1 MFCRTHPTRASLII
15 GVSKEMTILGKVP
28 RTMDEQEGLAPR
40 PKNRKTDGVNMLPK
54 QRPAGKHSAME
65 TKAAGQVRVRGDY
78 YLGLLLS
85 LVWLLFL
92 VLPIY
97 GLFTSD
103 LSTLRIVAAFAAIA
117 GFVAAYLWLVLGSFF
132 YRSEDTGAAPSGTT
146 VAALVTLTLLIFFL
160 TIFYDTGWMWFLIFA
175 STSSAM
181 RLPIRQAIWV
191 IASLMVVTVGTGWI
205 SGVGWQELMT
215 IELIVGGTGLSVVA
229 TSRMLSTIRE
239 LHAAREEVARLAVSE
254 ERLRFA
260 RDLHDLLGHSLSL
273 ITLKS
278 ELAGRLLPDA
288 PEKAAEEVRD
298 IEGTAREALREVRE
312 AVAGY
317 RLPTLAAEL
326 EGAREMLDAAGIFC
340 RVEQSAGTL
349 PSQADA
355 VFAWAIREGVTN
367 VIRHSR
373 ARNCEIRVTRDGGET
388 RVEIVDDG
396 RGVATE
402 SAETAHSGS
411 GLRGLAE
418 RVAEARGR
426 VECGLRGT
434 KGFRIVV
441 TLPPGDNVL
450 ADEAPLPTGPERAR
464 AGR

>member
-1 MFCRTHPTRASLII
+1 M
-15 GVSKEMTILGKVP
+15 
-28 RTMDEQEGLAPR
+28 
-40 PKNRKTDGVNMLPK
+40 
-54 QRPAGKHSAME
+54 
-65 TKAAGQVRVRGDY
+65 KARGDWPHGDY

-85 LVWLLFL
+85 LVWLVFL
-92 VLPIY
+92 VLP
-97 GLFTSD
+97 LRELLTSNI
-103 LSTLRIVAAFAAIA
+103 STLRLLVALAAIA
-117 GFVAAYLWLVLGSFF
+117 AFVSAYLWLVLGSFLN
-132 YRSEDTGAAPSGTT
+132 RSTGSDTAPRSVVIAVLGLLT
-146 VAALVTLTLLIFFL
+146 VLVLFL
-160 TIFYDTGWMWFLIFA
+160 AISYGNSWLYFLIFSA
-175 STSSAM
+175 TSAAM
-181 RLPIRQAIWV
+181 RLPTRQSVWAILG
-191 IASLMVVTVGTGWI
+191 LMVLAA
-205 SGVGWQELMT
+205 SVGWFSRMGWQDLMT
-215 IELIVGGTGLSVVA
+215 VELLIGGTGLSMVGVR
-229 TSRMLSTIRE
+229 RMLSTIRE
-239 LHAAREEVARLAVSE
+239 LRAAREEIARLAVSE

-288 PEKAAEEVRD
+288 PKKASEEVRD

-326 EGAREMLDAAGIFC
+326 EGAREMLDAAGICC

-349 PSQADA
+349 PPQVDA

-373 ARNCEIRVTRDGGET
+373 ARNCEIRVTRHGGET
-388 RVEIVDDG
+388 CVEIVDDG
-396 RGVATE
+396 RGAATE
-402 SAETAHSGS
+402 NTKIASDGS

-426 VECGLRGT
+426 VEYGLRGT

-441 TLPPGDNVL
+441 TLPLGDNVL
-450 ADEAPLPTGPERAR
+450 ADEATLPTEPERAR

>member
-1 MFCRTHPTRASLII
+1 MRVSERA
-15 GVSKEMTILGKVP
+15 VS
-28 RTMDEQEGLAPR
+28 RD
-40 PKNRKTDGVNMLPK
+40 
-54 QRPAGKHSAME
+54 PAE
-65 TKAAGQVRVRGDY
+65 TGRDNVVKARGDWPGGDY

-85 LVWLLFL
+85 LVWLVFL
-92 VLPIY
+92 VLP
-97 GLFTSD
+97 LRELLTSNI
-103 LSTLRIVAAFAAIA
+103 STLRLLVALAAIA
-117 GFVAAYLWLVLGSFF
+117 AFVSAYLWLVLGSFLN
-132 YRSEDTGAAPSGTT
+132 RSTGSDAAPRSVVIAVLGLLT
-146 VAALVTLTLLIFFL
+146 VLVLFL
-160 TIFYDTGWMWFLIFA
+160 AISYGNSWLYFLIFSA
-175 STSSAM
+175 TSAAM
-181 RLPIRQAIWV
+181 SLPTRQSVWAILG
-191 IASLMVVTVGTGWI
+191 LMVLAT
-205 SGVGWQELMT
+205 SVGWFSSMGWQDLMT
-215 IELIVGGTGLSVVA
+215 VELLIGGTGLSMVGVR
-229 TSRMLSTIRE
+229 RMLSTIRE
-239 LHAAREEVARLAVSE
+239 LRAAREEIARLAVSE

-278 ELAGRLLPDA
+278 ELAGRLLPGA

-298 IEGTAREALREVRE
+298 IEGTARVALREVRE

-326 EGAREMLDAAGIFC
+326 EGAREMLDAAGIRC
-340 RVEQSAGTL
+340 RFEQSAGTL
-349 PSQADA
+349 PPQADA

-373 ARNCEIRVTRDGGET
+373 ARNCEIRVSRDGGEIH
-388 RVEIVDDG
+388 VEIVDDG
-396 RGVATE
+396 RGAATE
-402 SAETAHSGS
+402 SAEIAHGGS

-441 TLPPGDNVL
+441 TLPLGENVL